1 MTVPMMRRAAL
12 SGWQNAFS
20 YPNALTTGPA
30 AGGYTPNTAVTIA
43 TATAINNTGNPSWVS
58 TVGTTLY
65 VQNVNFYLTGGDITV
80 NATTAVTFQGCTFSS
95 SLPASNSGQETLVL
109 SGGGTYT
116 FEYCSMFGSDGTGAT
131 RVNEIIDMGADCVIV
146 IDHCNMYNM
155 RQAVDIRDNASAGVT
170 ITNSYLH
177 DIVLFTQA
185 PAQPVLTISG
195 TGGSMTAGTYGV
207 VTTYTG
213 PAGESI
219 ASPASAATT
228 SGTTST
234 ITITSPA
241 SSTYVGGATNWYA
254 YVTQAGGTTY
264 TRQQTSGSPTALGTP
279 YTVTTTPSGSGA
291 DAPDG
296 DHSEPIYS
304 GANGSGSNIT
314 ISGNTILN
322 PVTQTAAIYL
332 HTTEPFTA
340 VTISSN
346 FLAGGSYAL
355 YSGGSASSNVV
366 IENNVFST
374 AYFAAIGSALAS
386 PNTAAVYP
394 SVHPSFGSS
403 GNIWT
408 ANTWYDGPNAGNT
421 INEP

>member
-12 SGWQNAFS
+12 SGWQNAYS

-185 PAQPVLTISG
+185 PAQPVLTILG

-234 ITITSPA
+234 ITITSPPA
-241 SSTYVGGATNWYA
+241 ST
-254 YVTQAGGTTY
+254 
-264 TRQQTSGSPTALGTP
+264 PTILTHRHLGTC
-279 YTVTTTPSGSGA
+279 
-291 DAPDG
+291 
-296 DHSEPIYS
+296 
-304 GANGSGSNIT
+304 
-314 ISGNTILN
+314 
-322 PVTQTAAIYL
+322 
-332 HTTEPFTA
+332 
-340 VTISSN
+340 
-346 FLAGGSYAL
+346 
-355 YSGGSASSNVV
+355 
-366 IENNVFST
+366 
-374 AYFAAIGSALAS
+374 
-386 PNTAAVYP
+386 
-394 SVHPSFGSS
+394 
-403 GNIWT
+403 
-408 ANTWYDGPNAGNT
+408 GPNRKPVAGMVVPFVGFPNGGPGIFDKCIELFAEVEICLIPQFRQSGQQLIGT
-421 INEP
+421 GIPFHDQEQLPFLRA